1 MIPGFK
7 SLTKRPVSLK
17 NFIKINQFQLL
28 VLHRSNKNSEF
39 EESNTSK
46 KLQSIIQEVNRK
58 DNQES
63 DGDEVSTGSS
73 KILPP
78 EDYYLSTDD
87 EPIPPPSAD
96 NEERTRPNT
105 SILPSSAAVE
115 RFRRGTPTAPVDN
128 RERFEKIARRC

>member
-1 MIPGFK
+1 MI
-7 SLTKRPVSLK
+7 
-17 NFIKINQFQLL
+17 

-78 EDYYLSTDD
+78 E
-87 EPIPPPSAD
+87 EFEVWIK
-96 NEERTRPNT
+96 RFPNILR
-105 SILPSSAAVE
+105 SIVK
-115 RFRRGTPTAPVDN
+115 TITTQ
-128 RERFEKIARRC
+128 KQ